1 VKYDEQPQSNDHVGV
16 FYSMILLISLMS
28 LNQTAHATPLIT
40 NFGNGFAD
48 GKHNAQDTFHSGGQR
63 DASCPLSFLSI
74 SYCMGYHAGYD
85 ATWIELSSGSS
96 R

>member
-1 VKYDEQPQSNDHVGV
+1 
-16 FYSMILLISLMS
+16 MS
-28 LNQTAHATPLIT
+28 LHQIAHATPIIT
-40 NFGNGFAD
+40 EFGIGYAD
-48 GKHNAQDTFHSGGQR
+48 GKRNAQDTFHSGGQR
-63 DASCPLSFLSI
+63 DASCPVSFWNDI